1 MVGVVVAVAGSV
13 LRVVFVESVASA
25 PTVGSAEYV
34 APSESSDTGF
44 FGDSASQKTS
54 AESVALSVLV
64 AAVDLVVFIAL
75 VGSVNSFE
83 PSEPSSAAS
92 AEPSA
97 PAPLVFAF
105 AVVFE
110 SAKTVELSPSD
121 KFTCGGKVLPF
132 FEKSVVFSA
141 LVEPAVPASPAASV
155 DFVVLV
161 ASAEPAELPKMPDLS
176 ASAVLVETLSAKA
189 SRLFM

>member
-1 MVGVVVAVAGSV
+1 MVGVFVAVAGSV

-34 APSESSDTGF
+34 APSESSDTRF

-64 AAVDLVVFIAL
+64 A
-75 VGSVNSFE
+75 
-83 PSEPSSAAS
+83 
-92 AEPSA
+92 
-97 PAPLVFAF
+97 
-105 AVVFE
+105 
-110 SAKTVELSPSD
+110 
-121 KFTCGGKVLPF
+121 
-132 FEKSVVFSA
+132 
-141 LVEPAVPASPAASV
+141 SV

-161 ASAEPAELPKMPDLS
+161 ASAEPAELPKIPDLS